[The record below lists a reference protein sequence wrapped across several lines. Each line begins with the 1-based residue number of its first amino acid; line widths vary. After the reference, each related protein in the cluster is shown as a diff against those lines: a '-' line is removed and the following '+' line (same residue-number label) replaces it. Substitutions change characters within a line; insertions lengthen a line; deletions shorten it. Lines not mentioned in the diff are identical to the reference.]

1 MSRMIKQ
8 DKLIQDFKNGFP
20 LNDNEMYK
28 GYCRKLRIQLI
39 EEVEFRV
46 KTYHSKHK
54 ANKKRFYYQIED
66 KQRANLADIE
76 NEYFDSLEKICCRLE
91 SSYFVD
97 YGIIE
102 Y

>member
-1 MSRMIKQ
+1 MKMVRQKDLLQ
-8 DKLIQDFKNGFP
+8 EFENGFP
-20 LNDNEMYK
+20 LNDDRMYRE
-28 GYCRKLRIQLI
+28 YTMNLRIQLI

-66 KQRANLADIE
+66 QQRANLADIE
-76 NEYFDSLEKICCRLE
+76 SEIFDTLEKICCRLE
-91 SSYFVD
+91 GSYFVD

-102 Y
+102 